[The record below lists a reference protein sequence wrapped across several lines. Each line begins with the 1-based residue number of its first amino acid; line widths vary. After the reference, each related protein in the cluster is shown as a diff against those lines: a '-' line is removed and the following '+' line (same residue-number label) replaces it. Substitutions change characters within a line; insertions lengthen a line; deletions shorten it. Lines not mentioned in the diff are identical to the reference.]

1 MAEAGRPTKLDDEVR
16 RKIEEAAA
24 LDASVEEIA
33 FYAGVH
39 RATLHRWLQDDEEL
53 RDRIQELRERPILKA
68 RQTITKALDDP
79 NYAFKYLEKKRKA
92 EFGNTVDLTSGGER
106 IAGATLVIPPDSA
119 TAIMAALKNWGIT
132 DHATLDAGASTSS
145 DTHATA

>member
-39 RATLHRWLQDDEEL
+39 RATLHRWLQEDEGL

-79 NYAFKYLEKKRKA
+79 NYAFKYLERKRRK
-92 EFGNTVDLTSGGER
+92 EFGANVDLTTDGKE
-106 IAGATLVIPPDSA
+106 LPQPLLY
-119 TAIMAALKNWGIT
+119 ALRNNDCNQEDIRSTET
-132 DHATLDAGASTSS
+132 D
-145 DTHATA
+145 

>member
-39 RATLHRWLQDDEEL
+39 RATLHRWLQEDEGL

-79 NYAFKYLEKKRKA
+79 NYAFKYLERKKRK
-92 EFGNTVDLTSGGER
+92 EFGANVDLTTDGKE
-106 IAGATLVIPPDSA
+106 LPQPLLY
-119 TAIMAALKNWGIT
+119 ALRHNDGNEENSSPTET
-132 DHATLDAGASTSS
+132 D
-145 DTHATA
+145 

>member
-1 MAEAGRPTKLDDEVR
+1 MAEVGRPSKLDDETR

-39 RATLHRWLQDDEEL
+39 RATLHRWIQDDEEL
-53 RDRIQELRERPILKA
+53 RDRIAELRERPILKA

-79 NYAFKYLEKKRKA
+79 NHAFRYLEKKRKK
-92 EFGNTVDLTSGGER
+92 EFGNNLDITSDGDKLSVQV
-106 IAGATLVIPPDSA
+106 IAYADDHDTPPIQATEVSA
-119 TAIMAALKNWGIT
+119 
-132 DHATLDAGASTSS
+132 
-145 DTHATA
+145 

>member
-1 MAEAGRPTKLDDEVR
+1 MADVGRPTKLDDDVR

-39 RATLHRWLQDDEEL
+39 RATLHRWIQEDEEL

-68 RQTITKALDDP
+68 RQTIANSLDDP
-79 NYAFKYLEKKRKA
+79 NHAKWYLERKRRKEYGA
-92 EFGNTVDLTSGGER
+92 NVDLTTDGKELPQPLLYALR
-106 IAGATLVIPPDSA
+106 HNDSNEEN
-119 TAIMAALKNWGIT
+119 KP
-132 DHATLDAGASTSS
+132 ASEA
-145 DTHATA
+145 D